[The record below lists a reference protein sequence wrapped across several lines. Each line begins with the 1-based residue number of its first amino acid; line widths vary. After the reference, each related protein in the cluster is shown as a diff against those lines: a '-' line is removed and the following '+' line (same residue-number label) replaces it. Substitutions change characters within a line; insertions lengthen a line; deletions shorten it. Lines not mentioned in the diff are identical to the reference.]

1 METEPRDP
9 GYCLYLAERALDLL
23 PQVRNEIDG
32 VRKSEDVE
40 CVHRMRVAS
49 RRLRA
54 VLSLSA
60 GCVGRKELRRWRQE
74 IRSLTRALGAARDAD
89 VQVDHLLSYAARLP
103 GGRGAESP
111 GFAAGWPPAGMIPGS
126 PESTAIEA
134 PATAPPTLFPAFRA
148 WLRRIGVTKDRSRTL
163 EETLPQPDAGPPGQ
177 QGIECLLLRLGQQR
191 EGLQPAV
198 LAALDRLEAS
208 DVLEEMAERFRTI
221 EVRARREGALSRSA
235 PVYDAAHLNVQL
247 RCDELLGHAPALR
260 DPARSDEHHAMRIA
274 AKQLRYTLETFAPLY
289 DGLKAELKAIK
300 RLQETLGQLHDCDVW
315 IVQLPQFLEEERN
328 RTFAYFG
335 HDGFFRFIE
344 PGVRQLLED
353 RVAEHQRLHA
363 AALSCWEELERDR
376 LIERLIDRLARAGD
390 EARLP
395 PPPLRSIAEG
405 DGTARIALI
414 ADVHANLPALEAVIR
429 DAEARGAQAFINAG
443 DLVGYGHQPNE
454 VCHRLA
460 EIGSVD
466 VRGNLDQKVIRTAQK
481 GTTRPGRAGPGS
493 VAWTA
498 AWILP
503 ASRAYLEGLP
513 ADRRFSLRGTRF
525 LVTHTSPDGRKE
537 GVRPDLDPEDLAGL
551 ALSARADCVIVGHTH
566 RPSLQEAD
574 QVRFINPGSV
584 GRAWGADGIPRA
596 EYALLQL
603 FPFDL
608 CLISIPYAGPGADRI
623 APAMIEDAPEKS

>member
-1 METEPRDP
+1 MATEQRDP

-23 PQVRNEIDG
+23 PQVRDEIGG
-32 VRKSEDVE
+32 VRKAEDVE

-54 VLSLSA
+54 VLSLSP
-60 GCVGRKELRRWRQE
+60 GCVGRKELRRWRRE
-74 IRSLTRALGAARDAD
+74 IRSLTRALGEARDAD
-89 VQVDHLLSYAARLP
+89 VQLDHLLSYAARLP
-103 GGRGAESP
+103 GGRSPESP
-111 GFAAGWPPAGMIPGS
+111 GFAAGWTPAGMIQEGS
-126 PESTAIEA
+126 EADAIEG
-134 PATAPPTLFPAFRA
+134 PATAPPVLFPAFRA
-148 WLRRIGVTKDRSRTL
+148 WLRRIGLGKDRRQAL
-163 EETLPQPDAGPPGQ
+163 ETALPQPDAGPPGQ

-208 DVLEEMAERFRTI
+208 DVLEAMAERFRTL
-221 EVRARREGALSRSA
+221 EVRARRDGALSRSA
-235 PVYDAAHLNVQL
+235 PVYDAAHLNVRL

-260 DPARSDEHHAMRIA
+260 DPTRSDEHHAMRIA

-300 RLQETLGQLHDCDVW
+300 RLQEALGQLHDCDVW
-315 IVQLPQFLEEERN
+315 IVQLPQFLEEERL

-344 PGVRQLLED
+344 PGVRQILAD
-353 RVAEHQRLHA
+353 RIAEHERLHA

-376 LIERLIDRLARAGD
+376 FVDRLIARLARASD

-395 PPPLRSIAEG
+395 PPQLRSIAEG
-405 DGTARIALI
+405 DDTVRIALI

-429 DAEARGAQAFINAG
+429 DAEARGAHAFINAG
-443 DLVGYGHQPNE
+443 DLVGYGYQPNE

-466 VRGNLDQKVIRTAQK
+466 VRGNLDRKVVRTASK
-481 GTTRPGRAGPGS
+481 GIARPGRAGPGS

-498 AWILP
+498 ARLLP

-513 ADRRFSLRGTRF
+513 AERRFSLRGTRF
-525 LVTHTSPDGRKE
+525 LIAHASPDGRKE
-537 GVRPDLDPEDLAGL
+537 GIRPDLEQEDLAGL
-551 ALSARADCVIVGHTH
+551 ALGARADCVVVGHTH
-566 RPSLQEAD
+566 RPFLQEAD

-584 GRAWGADGIPRA
+584 GKAWAADGTPRA

-608 CLISIPYAGPGADRI
+608 FLLSIPYTGPGADRI
-623 APAMIEDAPEKS
+623 APVGIESARETS